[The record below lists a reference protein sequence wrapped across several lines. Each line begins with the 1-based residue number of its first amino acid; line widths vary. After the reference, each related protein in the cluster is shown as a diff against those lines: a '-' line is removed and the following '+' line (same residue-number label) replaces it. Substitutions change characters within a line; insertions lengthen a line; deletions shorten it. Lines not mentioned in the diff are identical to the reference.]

1 MDLTIIEDNGGNLF
15 LGEQGNWRDVTEVQY
30 DLYPTSIT
38 PDVWREI
45 QTWANQSRSRPAGT
59 QVCRVM
65 YKSGVVEVRDLIG
78 PGNMGIAARRMMGYK

>member
-15 LGEQGNWRDVTEVQY
+15 LGEPGNWRDVTEVQY

-45 QTWANQSRSRPAGT
+45 QTWANPEPA
-59 QVCRVM
+59 R
-65 YKSGVVEVRDLIG
+65 L
-78 PGNMGIAARRMMGYK
+78 ARRCAG